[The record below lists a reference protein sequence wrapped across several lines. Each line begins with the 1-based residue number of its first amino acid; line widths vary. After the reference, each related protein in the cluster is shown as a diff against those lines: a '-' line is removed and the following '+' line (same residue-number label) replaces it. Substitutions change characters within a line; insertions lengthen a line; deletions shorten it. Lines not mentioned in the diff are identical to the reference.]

1 MDIVL
6 MPDIRKKAKLSKNFE
21 EQRKE
26 RQNRI
31 TPRIK
36 KAMANNQNFW
46 KIFNKALRG
55 K

>member
-1 MDIVL
+1 
-6 MPDIRKKAKLSKNFE
+6 MPDTRKKAKLSKNFA

-26 RQNRI
+26 RQNRV

-36 KAMANNQNFW
+36 KAMKNNQDFW
-46 KIFNKALRG
+46 KIFNNAFKE

>member
-1 MDIVL
+1 
-6 MPDIRKKAKLSKNFE
+6 MPDTRIKAKLSKNFQ

-26 RQNRI
+26 RQNRV

-36 KAMANNQNFW
+36 KAMENNENFW
-46 KIFNKALRG
+46 KLFNKALKG

>member
-1 MDIVL
+1 
-6 MPDIRKKAKLSKNFE
+6 MPDTRKKSKLSKNFE
-21 EQRKE
+21 AQRKE

>member
-1 MDIVL
+1 
-6 MPDIRKKAKLSKNFE
+6 MPDTRKKAKLSKNFQ

-26 RQNRI
+26 RQNRV

-36 KAMANNQNFW
+36 KAMKNNENFW
-46 KIFNKALRG
+46 KLFNKALKG